1 MLKDSDDMPDTA
13 ESNRRLFSEEV
24 QEELYK
30 LWKLVMSHLG
40 KEFSPLIGV
49 ARNSD
54 PLEII

>member
-1 MLKDSDDMPDTA
+1 MPDTA